1 MRLIIATTAAAMLA
15 SCGSP
20 AEEDDRNGVA
30 DQNDV
35 VVNAPGRE
43 EALPPSDE
51 DSANVPPAD
60 AERLAP
66 EEVAETPEA
75 RAAVA
80 VAERFAQLV
89 EQRRFDAARRL
100 YADGG
105 AVSGLT
111 GAQFAARFEEFETI
125 DVAIGSPPRIE
136 GAAGSL
142 YAEVPLTMTG
152 KLTGGAAYSR
162 SGTVT
167 LRRSN
172 NVPGASE
179 EQLQW
184 RIVKVHFEAG

>member
-1 MRLIIATTAAAMLA
+1 MRLIIAATAAAMLA

-20 AEEDDRNGVA
+20 AEDERNGAA
-30 DQNDV
+30 DQNEV

-80 VAERFAQLV
+80 VAERLAQLV

-105 AVSGLT
+105 AGSGLT
-111 GAQFAARFEEFETI
+111 DAQFDARFEEFETI